1 MCVCVFRIQLDQG
14 EGEVSVRGL
23 RAKGRVY
30 SGGTRVTGVEGQ
42 RDVGKEALRVKDER
56 GRDLDSSPWGVV
68 CDWTVG
74 E

>member
-1 MCVCVFRIQLDQG
+1 M
-14 EGEVSVRGL
+14 RGL